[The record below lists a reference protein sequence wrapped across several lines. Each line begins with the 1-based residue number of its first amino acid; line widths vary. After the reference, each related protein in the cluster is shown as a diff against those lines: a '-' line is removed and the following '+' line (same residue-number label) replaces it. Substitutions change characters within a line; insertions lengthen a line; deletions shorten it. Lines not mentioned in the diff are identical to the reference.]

1 MEKPSM
7 YSLPLFFHSI
17 EAYPHKKRYSLFKP
31 EFNFLVAALSKNCLV
46 ENKFVL

>member
-1 MEKPSM
+1 MKKPSM
-7 YSLPLFFHSI
+7 YFLPFFHSI